1 MWNRKKWIE
10 SEKAKNTGKEGVSK
24 KRQKG
29 CGRRALAVLL
39 AMGLSAGA
47 LCGCQKTE
55 QGNHDGGSLGGAIPE
70 QAKGRYVEKE
80 EKLPKELA
88 GWDIHQMYA
97 GEGGL
102 RFLVSKQE
110 NDSGTSKGASNGMTG
125 AASNETAGAASNGT
139 VGAASNRTVSAAS
152 NETASAVSNGT
163 TSAASNE
170 TAGAASNGTVGAA
183 SNETQN
189 TAQGKTILREWEK
202 QGDGFVDVTQ
212 KWLSSLEFSCDWLE
226 AQLLQGVDGR
236 QYLYAAYVADGED
249 AYKPHLWKSAGDRAE
264 EITPEKWAVPNE
276 DWGSYEMI
284 QGLAVMDDNTLLSV
298 SYSSVDILS
307 GEDGNIL
314 KSEPM
319 TSFYEGHP
327 VSDGKNVYLSAG
339 GQIEKRSAE
348 GGDAV
353 LIPVP
358 RGDGDFASG
367 GNSSFTFSSAGVS
380 MAVGDGGGLMLG
392 VMKDGTLI
400 AAGEDGIFR
409 LPGRPTGQEGQP
421 EREGQNG
428 QGSRPDGEGQS
439 GQGSQTEKEGQSG
452 QGSQTEKEGQS
463 GQGNQTEKEGQSG
476 QGSQPEGKGQSGQGS
491 QPEKEGQSGQ
501 GSQTE
506 KEGQNGQ
513 GSQPEKE
520 GQPGQES
527 QPEKEGQPDKDGQAG
542 NAGEPA
548 AANWEKLAEGVET
561 DFSLGNY
568 QCTDLAVLEDGTI
581 YALFLA
587 NGERKLNRY
596 EYDPNAVSQV
606 TQVLRLYAVTE
617 SPLLKQAAVLYHKAH
632 PEVLIR
638 IENDYPE
645 YFYSHID
652 YNAVYQKLNTMLLG
666 DEAPDILV
674 MDGLN
679 IDSYAAK
686 GLLVNLEEVIKPM
699 EEGGELLSNITG
711 IYAKDK
717 KRYAVPLQFKFYM
730 AIGRDITAENMSS
743 MEKLA
748 EFLSK
753 SDYSYMGPWTAAE
766 LAYQFYPYFCEEIVK
781 DKQLDKEAV
790 GRYLE
795 YLKMIGDNCGILGS
809 RPENERPFDMWK
821 LGAEAKLAIEEVGGF
836 MDSMFP
842 VSMASYIKGDFTA
855 FENSFSPSLQMG
867 ICAKSPYRDTAEDFL
882 RFALSEELQSMEL
895 GNGFP
900 VNRAALNKQA
910 AEDRSEYMAS
920 VVIADDDGGYTSF
933 DSEPFSQETA
943 RKLAD
948 ICETLEKPVKED
960 AKISEVLAECLG
972 GYLDGSQSK
981 EETIQKIEA
990 GLKMYLA
997 E

>member
-1 MWNRKKWIE
+1 MWNRKKWNKA
-10 SEKAKNTGKEGVSK
+10 EKAKNIGKEGVSK

-29 CGRRALAVLL
+29 RRGRALAVLL

-47 LCGCQKTE
+47 LCGCQKAE

-80 EKLPKELA
+80 EKLPEELA
-88 GWDIHQMYA
+88 GWGIHQMYA

-110 NDSGTSKGASNGMTG
+110 NESGT
-125 AASNETAGAASNGT
+125 
-139 VGAASNRTVSAAS
+139 
-152 NETASAVSNGT
+152 
-163 TSAASNE
+163 
-170 TAGAASNGTVGAA
+170 SNGTVGAA
-183 SNETQN
+183 SNETTRAASNETTSAASNGTPN

-284 QGLAVMDDNTLLSV
+284 QGLAVLDDNTLLSV

-439 GQGSQTEKEGQSG
+439 GQGSQPEKEGQNG

-463 GQGNQTEKEGQSG
+463 GQGSQSNG
-476 QGSQPEGKGQSGQGS
+476 EGQSGQGS
-491 QPEKEGQSGQ
+491 QPEKEGQ
-501 GSQTE
+501 
-506 KEGQNGQ
+506 NGQ
-513 GSQPEKE
+513 G
-520 GQPGQES
+520 S

-617 SPLLKQAAVLYHKAH
+617 SPMLKQAAVLYHKAH